1 MGQFHPFLWGVDT
14 ILIASPSPY
23 SFLTYSIKR
32 DLSIDE
38 KLLEMIKEIKTDIP
52 LVAVGG

>member
-1 MGQFHPFLWGVDT
+1 VDT
-14 ILIASPSPY
+14 ILIASPSSY